1 MDCGAYK
8 VQLNGG
14 NAFSKYE
21 EINQHIKQLNN
32 FKTRIN
38 NKYVKN
44 GLFLIFYNF
53 NLFFICSLH
62 FNLHTT
68 YNKI

>member
-38 NKYVKN
+38 NKYVKDGGSSKYDVKLWVMRLN
-44 GLFLIFYNF
+44 GTVDI
-53 NLFFICSLH
+53 NL
-62 FNLHTT
+62 
-68 YNKI
+68 